1 MSQDIINNRFFEESV
16 FAIADGYC
24 VINLTKSI
32 VRGSMYQIVN
42 GKKYNLNEQL
52 GLPENSSLQSLLD
65 AWALTIPEEG
75 LKDFLHEFDRE
86 RLLNRFENGER
97 HISFR
102 YWTRTA
108 TFEPMLAEDHMAL
121 YREEETGDV
130 IAVNYV
136 LDRTEHYRLEEKERA
151 LEKSNREYAKLLE
164 EEKKHTAMI
173 EELTKKLQSQLEL
186 FTVSIPGGVKISN
199 DDPEYSFK
207 YVSEQF
213 ANMLGYATPKE
224 LLDASGGN
232 IIGLAHPDDVKV
244 GLADALNQYTYSDH
258 YATIYRIRCKD
269 GTYKYIEDRGQKV
282 IQKDGTIEHWNLM
295 LDKNDFMH
303 KSIALESEKKANKS
317 KSDFLSRMCHDM
329 RTPLNG
335 IIGLLKIAEKHFNDR
350 ELVLENFRKMQVAA
364 DYLLSLIND
373 ILQMSKI
380 EDGNVPLTQEI
391 INFEE
396 LSQDV
401 LTIIEERAK
410 DRGIQM
416 QFRAKKEGL
425 RYPFIYGSPVHLR
438 QIFLNIYGNCIKYNR
453 IGGTIITVSDYTE
466 AVDGITTYEWTITD
480 TGIGM
485 SREYQEHIFDPFS
498 QEREDARSTQQG
510 IGLGMAIVKGLIE
523 KMGGTIEVKSEE
535 GIGSTFIIR
544 IPFKLAPAPDTV
556 KKTAAQMD
564 ISGLNLLL
572 VEDNEL
578 NTEIAETLLS
588 DEGANLTVAEDG
600 LQAVRMFQ
608 EKPEGYFDAILMDI
622 MMPVMDGITA
632 TKTIRSLK
640 HPDAET
646 IPIIAMT
653 ANAFRED
660 KEKCLTAGMNAHLA
674 KPIKI
679 ENIKRIL
686 CEYCV

>member
-1 MSQDIINNRFFEESV
+1 MSQDIINNRFLEESV

-32 VRGSMYQIVN
+32 VRGSMYQVVN

-52 GLPENSSLQSLLD
+52 GLPENSSLQSLVD

-75 LKDFLHEFDRE
+75 LQDFLHEFDRE

-151 LEKSNREYAKLLE
+151 LEKSNREYAKLL
-164 EEKKHTAMI
+164 
-173 EELTKKLQSQLEL
+173 
-186 FTVSIPGGVKISN
+186 
-199 DDPEYSFK
+199 K

-232 IIGLAHPDDVKV
+232 IIGLAHPDDVEV
-244 GLADALNQYTYSDH
+244 GLADALNQYTHSDH

-282 IQKDGTIEHWNLM
+282 IKEDGTIEHWNLM

-317 KSDFLSRMCHDM
+317 KSDFLSRMSHDM

-335 IIGLLKIAEKHFNDR
+335 IIGLLKIAEKHFDDR

-401 LTIIEERAK
+401 LTIIEQRAK

-416 QFRAKKEGL
+416 QFRAKKGGL

-453 IGGTIITVSDYTE
+453 IGGKIITVSDYTE

-485 SREYQEHIFDPFS
+485 SREYQEHIFEPFS

-523 KMGGTIEVKSEE
+523 KMGGTIEVKSKE
-535 GIGSTFIIR
+535 GVGSTFIIR

-572 VEDNEL
+572 AEDNE
-578 NTEIAETLLS
+578 A
-588 DEGANLTVAEDG
+588 
-600 LQAVRMFQ
+600 
-608 EKPEGYFDAILMDI
+608 
-622 MMPVMDGITA
+622 
-632 TKTIRSLK
+632 
-640 HPDAET
+640 
-646 IPIIAMT
+646 
-653 ANAFRED
+653 
-660 KEKCLTAGMNAHLA
+660 
-674 KPIKI
+674 
-679 ENIKRIL
+679 
-686 CEYCV
+686 

>member
-1 MSQDIINNRFFEESV
+1 MSQDIINNRFLEESV

-32 VRGSMYQIVN
+32 VRGSMYQVVN

-52 GLPENSSLQSLLD
+52 GLPENSSLQSLVD

-121 YREEETGDV
+121 YREEKTGDV

-232 IIGLAHPDDVKV
+232 IIGLAHPDDVEV
-244 GLADALNQYTYSDH
+244 GLADALNQYTHSDH

-282 IQKDGTIEHWNLM
+282 IKEDGTIEHWNLM

-317 KSDFLSRMCHDM
+317 KSDFLSRMSHDM

-335 IIGLLKIAEKHFNDR
+335 IIGLLKIAEQHFDDR

-401 LTIIEERAK
+401 LTIIEQRAK
-410 DRGIQM
+410 DRGIQI
-416 QFRAKKEGL
+416 QFCSKKKGFDILLFMEVL
-425 RYPFIYGSPVHLR
+425 
-438 QIFLNIYGNCIKYNR
+438 CI
-453 IGGTIITVSDYTE
+453 
-466 AVDGITTYEWTITD
+466 
-480 TGIGM
+480 
-485 SREYQEHIFDPFS
+485 
-498 QEREDARSTQQG
+498 
-510 IGLGMAIVKGLIE
+510 
-523 KMGGTIEVKSEE
+523 
-535 GIGSTFIIR
+535 
-544 IPFKLAPAPDTV
+544 
-556 KKTAAQMD
+556 
-564 ISGLNLLL
+564 
-572 VEDNEL
+572 
-578 NTEIAETLLS
+578 
-588 DEGANLTVAEDG
+588 
-600 LQAVRMFQ
+600 
-608 EKPEGYFDAILMDI
+608 
-622 MMPVMDGITA
+622 
-632 TKTIRSLK
+632 
-640 HPDAET
+640 
-646 IPIIAMT
+646 
-653 ANAFRED
+653 
-660 KEKCLTAGMNAHLA
+660 
-674 KPIKI
+674 
-679 ENIKRIL
+679 
-686 CEYCV
+686 